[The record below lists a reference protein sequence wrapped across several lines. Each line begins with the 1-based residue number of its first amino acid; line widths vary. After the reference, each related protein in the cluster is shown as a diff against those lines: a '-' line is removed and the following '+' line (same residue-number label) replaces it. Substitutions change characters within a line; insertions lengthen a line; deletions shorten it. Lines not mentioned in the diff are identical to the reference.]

1 MLMTLLAAF
10 DSSIGHDST
19 QFTSPS
25 HENNISAAAAMI
37 KIGQN
42 AAQYNVENIEKMFL
56 NNFVTVV

>member
-1 MLMTLLAAF
+1 MVMTLLAAF

-25 HENNISAAAAMI
+25 HENNISAAMI

-42 AAQYNVENIEKMFL
+42 AAQDNVENIEKMFL
-56 NNFVTVV
+56 NKFVTVV

>member
-1 MLMTLLAAF
+1 MVMTLLAAF
-10 DSSIGHDST
+10 DSSIGRDST

-25 HENNISAAAAMI
+25 HENNISAAMI

-42 AAQYNVENIEKMFL
+42 AVQDNVENIEKMFL